1 MYVRAQPRRK
11 ESEKIAKEH
20 SHTSLLKKKKKKK
33 RSLGGSN
40 AHPELKTAKTY
51 RRDTFQTRTL
61 VKWLKFSTQDPS
73 QQET

>member
-1 MYVRAQPRRK
+1 MSGPNLDVKNQKKLLKNILTHPY
-11 ESEKIAKEH
+11 
-20 SHTSLLKKKKKKK
+20 LKKKKKKK
-33 RSLGGSN
+33 RSLGDSN
-40 AHPELKTAKTY
+40 AHPELKTAKNY

>member
-33 RSLGGSN
+33 G
-40 AHPELKTAKTY
+40 P
-51 RRDTFQTRTL
+51 
-61 VKWLKFSTQDPS
+61 
-73 QQET
+73 